1 METRG
6 NVSTRH
12 LGRVA
17 AVAAAAGV
25 LAMSLGACGAGGS
38 GSGPAGSGASDGS
51 ASGGLPATVH
61 EHAVREGHA
70 FRFGDFEVLKGW
82 RIGSD
87 SVLGQ
92 RTVDNMR
99 VKDVS
104 GGRHIFMMVVRLYG
118 SGDRKVGEI
127 TCSTEGLA
135 HKVGPTP
142 KGVICVPEKG
152 SKQKFTKITVAT
164 VV

>member
-6 NVSTRH
+6 NVGTGH

-25 LAMSLGACGAGGS
+25 LALSLGACGVE
-38 GSGPAGSGASDGS
+38 GSGPVGGGGASDGS

-70 FRFGDFEVLKGW
+70 FRFGDFEVLEGW
-82 RIGSD
+82 RIGQAP
-87 SVLGQ
+87 LLRGYNIG
-92 RTVDNMR
+92 NMR

-104 GGRHIFMMVVRLYG
+104 GGRQTFGIEVRLYG
-118 SGDRKVGEI
+118 VGKKPIATIDCATGFTKVG
-127 TCSTEGLA
+127 SA
-135 HKVGPTP
+135 PVSAD
-142 KGVICVPEKG
+142 CVPETKP
-152 SKQKFTKITVAT
+152 KKKFSRITVASLF
-164 VV
+164 